1 MKSDF
6 NVGAGDSSPSCSSL
20 APTFIELA
28 LATAISQLRRCIL
41 YVIFR
46 RDNIYDKAFKRG
58 LAPAPAPDS
67 YWLWAL
73 QQMEPCSDPS
83 DSRDTADPGAKSTL
97 AKPEPQQRAQRRPG
111 PAPAAQA
118 SHRKRLRPAPS
129 AAPAA
134 GPAGTGRG
142 GLGPSA
148 GRAPSAPG
156 AAPPPRPL
164 IGCGPGGG
172 ARGSCLAPLSGA
184 FGASAMAESGVRDPD
199 GETRGGGV
207 AGAPVLVL
215 VLLPVPVPRRRW
227 RFAVRRGATGQ
238 QRWRWRRA
246 RAHRARERACA
257 AVGRSVVGAGA
268 NSAARGSR
276 VPLGG
281 SAGPRPRCPSGG
293 TAPGGRGTG
302 GSAGGR
308 ARSARPRPA
317 GQPRGLGRLSPVAY
331 QPRGQRRARVAP
343 AGAGTRLSQRSA
355 LPEAPACSKGG
366 ALTEINAPRAVCAV
380 LPRGAAGS
388 ANAPLSPALSNA
400 DPAFPQ
406 PRCRGAAPVAG

>member
-28 LATAISQLRRCIL
+28 LATAFSQLRRCIL

-46 RDNIYDKAFKRG
+46 RDNIYDKAFKHG
-58 LAPAPAPDS
+58 FAPAAAPDP
-67 YWLWAL
+67 YGLWAL

-83 DSRDTADPGAKSTL
+83 DSRDTAGPGAKSTL
-97 AKPEPQQRAQRRPG
+97 AKPEPQQRAQRRPYQ
-111 PAPAAQA
+111 PVQA
-118 SHRKRLRPAPS
+118 SRRKRLRPAPS
-129 AAPAA
+129 AAPAS
-134 GPAGTGRG
+134 GPAG
-142 GLGPSA
+142 P
-148 GRAPSAPG
+148 GRAG

-184 FGASAMAESGVRDPD
+184 FGASVMAESGVRDPD
-199 GETRGGGV
+199 GETRGRQGLLSLSSSSCLSPSL
-207 AGAPVLVL
+207 AGAGVSLSGRGRPDSSAGGGGERARTGRGSARARRSVGRSWGAGWTA
-215 VLLPVPVPRRRW
+215 PRGGPASLW
-227 RFAVRRGATGQ
+227 EARRG
-238 QRWRWRRA
+238 RA
-246 RAHRARERACA
+246 RAAPA
-257 AVGRSVVGAGA
+257 AGPLRAGA
-268 NSAARGSR
+268 EREDPPGDG
-276 VPLGG
+276 LGPH
-281 SAGPRPRCPSGG
+281 GP
-293 TAPGGRGTG
+293 A
-302 GSAGGR
+302 
-308 ARSARPRPA
+308 PA
-317 GQPRGLGRLSPVAY
+317 GQPRGLGRLSSVAS

-406 PRCRGAAPVAG
+406 PRCREAAPVTG